1 MKFQL
6 MSDLHLEFGPYE
18 PKNKGAETLLIA
30 GDAFVS
36 GDYLMLENSIY
47 DFPEIQESID
57 NYNNFLSRASSEFDC
72 IVHING
78 NHEHYH
84 GDIAKTRNVLQ
95 SKLFDQYPK
104 VAHLDNDAIVIG
116 DVCVLGS
123 TLWTD
128 FGGGDRV
135 IMRTAEFTMNDYH
148 KIINTRRPIT
158 STNVLQRLEAEDVF
172 GFHDHSKLWLEEM
185 LSSVV
190 DFKIVV
196 MTHHAPSYQSVFDT
210 RKQSY
215 SELYASDLDNFIKS
229 HDNIAVWCHGHV
241 HHNKDYMIGNT
252 RVLCAPRGYVGHES
266 ISKHYN
272 DGILFEV

>member
-36 GDYLMLENSIY
+36 GDYLMLENSSY
-47 DFPEIQESID
+47 ALPDIQESID
-57 NYNNFLSRASSEFDC
+57 NYNNFLSRASSEFDR
-72 IVHING
+72 IVHISG
-78 NHEHYH
+78 NHEHYN
-84 GDIAKTRNVLQ
+84 GDITKTRDILQ
-95 SKLFDQYPK
+95 NKLFDQYPK
-104 VAHLDNDAIVIG
+104 VTHLDNESIVIG

-128 FGGGDRV
+128 FGGGDREA
-135 IMRTAEFTMNDYH
+135 MRTAEFTMNDYYQ
-148 KIINTRRPIT
+148 IANTRRPIT

-172 GFHDHSKLWLEEM
+172 GFHNHSKLWLEEM

-210 RKQSY
+210 KKRSL

-252 RVLCAPRGYVGHES
+252 RVLCAPRGYIGHES
-266 ISKHYN
+266 IARHFN